1 MKDVTAK
8 LRYHHTAPRKVRLV
22 ADLIRGKKVDAV
34 MSQLAFSTKKS
45 APVILK
51 LLKSALSNAKH
62 NFKIDA
68 DKKDLYIKEIRVDE
82 GPAMKRYMP
91 ALRGTTKPYKRRT
104 SHVTIVLAERQ
115 KPEARSTKSEMKN
128 KKTKKYE

>member
-1 MKDVTAK
+1 MADVTAK
-8 LRYHHTAPRKVRLV
+8 LKYHHIAPRKVRLV
-22 ADLIRGKKVDAV
+22 VDLIRGKKVDAV

-45 APVILK
+45 APAILK

-82 GPAMKRYMP
+82 GPSMKRYKP
-91 ALRGTTKPYKRRT
+91 AWRGTTKPFKRRT
-104 SHVTIVLAERQ
+104 SHIMVVLGE
-115 KPEARSTKSEMKN
+115 KVKKEI
-128 KKTKKYE
+128 KTKKHE